1 MRSDAFGVKRVE
13 GYKSNLRPDYSGP
26 TSPGK
31 RRRHC
36 VTNQQLECDIPVS
49 VVHSE
54 NTSGITLK
62 SVLCGMYD
70 TRSSLSIDPTAA
82 CGSASEGVS
91 LWRQK
96 YTTPL

>member
-31 RRRHC
+31 QRRNC
-36 VTNQQLECDIPVS
+36 VTNQQLECDIPVL
-49 VVHSE
+49 VHSE

-70 TRSSLSIDPTAA
+70 ICSSLSIGPT
-82 CGSASEGVS
+82 SSV
-91 LWRQK
+91 W
-96 YTTPL
+96 